1 MRKFFLAILILVVVA
16 ACQQAP
22 LQRQPIV
29 RPETQVL
36 DRNAREAL
44 EALRPD
50 GTLVFLGSMAFK
62 GGDVLVSEPAPEA
75 PQGLLRRVTM
85 VEQTGGKT
93 LVHTEQARIGDALQ
107 RGSLRVDRELTE
119 ADLAS
124 VTTLS
129 QGVHYL
135 GSPRPLAKDGFRV
148 AIDIK
153 FGEANLEPLTISG
166 ELRFKP
172 VIKVDL
178 DLDCGPLCLYDND
191 LDFLAQVGIQLTS
204 DLKVSGKSG
213 YNLKSTVPL
222 AVFEFSPLV
231 FYIGPVPVVIT
242 PKIVVEI
249 RADGTVYTTVSYQV
263 GGTLTAVAGAKYDS
277 DWKNISELNYRFAAG
292 PVDAPFPLAG
302 VAKAKALAALR
313 GELVFYGV
321 VGPTVE
327 VAPFVDFDL
336 AYPRD
341 PILKLSAGIQGK
353 VGIRVDVLGYTKHYQ
368 TNLWDESVEIYRSG
382 NTAPQVRF
390 LNPNTGDIGLCC
402 TLRVEVVDYE
412 DGLTCCT
419 VAFKSSNPAD
429 GTGGILGSSS
439 GLQPELAYLFTTLG
453 KRIISATATD
463 SKGNTGSATL
473 ELDVINTPPAVAISS
488 PFNGQQFFRGVG
500 YTLRGVSYDPNEPD
514 YQLPCSNMAWGDEST
529 PLGTGCDLAV
539 SFTSN
544 GNRTLTLTGTDTH
557 GGSGSASVNISVVDP
572 PANLPPVVNITSP
585 QNGIT
590 LGPDQVVKLLGNAS
604 DPEGGAVTLAW
615 DVTTG
620 YDPGTG
626 LGANTYPVT
635 PAPNGDWKPSD
646 SIPYT
651 ACEVNDTLR
660 LRFKAKDPQNNEG
673 FDFIVIRV
681 VRIC

>member
-1 MRKFFLAILILVVVA
+1 MRKFFLAILIALVTS

-22 LQRQPIV
+22 VQRPPIV

-36 DRNAREAL
+36 DSNARHSL
-44 EALRPD
+44 EELRSD
-50 GTLVFLGSMAFK
+50 GTLVFQGSAAYRV
-62 GGDVLVSEPAPEA
+62 GDVLVSEPAPGA

-129 QGVHYL
+129 PGVRYL
-135 GSPRPLAKDGFRV
+135 GGLKPLANDGFRL

-153 FGEANLEPLTISG
+153 FGEANLEPPTISG

-213 YNLKSTVPL
+213 YNLKYTVQL
-222 AVFEFSPLV
+222 AAFEFSPLV

-249 RADGTVYTTVSYQV
+249 RTDGSVYTDVSYQV
-263 GGTLTAVAGAKYDS
+263 GGSLTAVAGAKYDS
-277 DWKNISELNYRFAAG
+277 DWRNISELNYRFTAG
-292 PVDAPFPLAG
+292 AVDAPFPLAG

-313 GELVFYGV
+313 GELAFYGV
-321 VGPTVE
+321 AGPTVE
-327 VAPFVDFDL
+327 IAPFVDFDL
-336 AYPRD
+336 VYPRD
-341 PILKLSAGIQGK
+341 PILKLSAGVQGN
-353 VGIRVDVLGYTKHYQ
+353 VGIRVNVLGYTKHYQ
-368 TNLWDESVEIYRSG
+368 TNLWDESVELYHSG

-390 LNPNTGDIGLCC
+390 RNPNTGDIGWCC

-412 DGLTCCT
+412 DGPACCT
-419 VAFKSSNPAD
+419 VTFRSSNPAD
-429 GTGGILGSSS
+429 GAGGILGSGS
-439 GLQPELAYLFTTLG
+439 GSQAELAYLFTTLG
-453 KRIISATATD
+453 KRIITAAATD
-463 SKGNTGSATL
+463 SKGKTGISTL
-473 ELDVINTPPAVAISS
+473 ELDVVNTPPTVAIHT
-488 PFNGQQFFRGVG
+488 PVNGQQFYRGVS

-514 YQLPCSNMAWGDEST
+514 YQLPCSNMAWRDEST

-557 GGSGSASVNISVVDP
+557 GGSGSASVNVSVVDP

-590 LGPDQVVKLLGNAS
+590 LGPDQVVKLLGSAS

-635 PAPNGDWKPSD
+635 PAPNGDWKPTD
-646 SIPYT
+646 SLPYT

-660 LRFKAKDPQNNEG
+660 LRLKAKDPQNNEG

>member
-1 MRKFFLAILILVVVA
+1 MRTFIPAILLLIIA

-22 LQRQPIV
+22 VLRQPIV
-29 RPETQVL
+29 RPETKVL
-36 DRNAREAL
+36 DQNAREAL
-44 EALRPD
+44 EELRPD

-62 GGDVLVSEPAPEA
+62 VGDVLVSEPAPGA
-75 PQGLLRRVTM
+75 PKGLLRRVTT
-85 VEQTGGKT
+85 VEQSGGKT

-107 RGSLRVDRELTE
+107 RGSLRVERELTE

-129 QGVHYL
+129 QGVRYL
-135 GSPRPLAKDGFRV
+135 GGPRPLANGGFRV
-148 AIDIK
+148 AVDIK
-153 FGEANLEPLTISG
+153 FGEANLEPPTISG

-178 DLDCGPLCLYDND
+178 DLDCGPLCLSDND

-213 YNLKSTVPL
+213 YNLKYAVQL
-222 AVFEFSPLV
+222 AVFEFSSLI

-249 RADGTVYTTVSYQV
+249 RTDGSVYTNVSYQV
-263 GGTLTAVAGAKYDS
+263 GGTLTAVAGARYDS
-277 DWKNISELNYRFAAG
+277 DWKNISELNYRFTAG

-302 VAKAKALAALR
+302 IAKARALAALR
-313 GELVFYGV
+313 GELVFYGA
-321 VGPTVE
+321 VGPTME
-327 VAPFVDFDL
+327 IAPFVDFDL
-336 AYPRD
+336 TYPRD
-341 PILKLSAGIQGK
+341 PVLKLSAGIQGN

-368 TNLWDESVEIYRSG
+368 TDLWNESMEIYRSG

-390 LNPNTGDIGLCC
+390 LNRNTGDIGVCC

-412 DGLTCCT
+412 DGLACCT
-419 VAFKSSNPAD
+419 VTFKSSNPAD
-429 GTGGILGSSS
+429 GAGGILGSSS
-439 GLQPELAYLFTTLG
+439 GSQPELAYLFPTLG
-453 KRIISATATD
+453 KRILTATATD

-473 ELDVINTPPAVAISS
+473 ELEVVNTPPTVAISS
-488 PFNGQQFFRGVG
+488 PFNGQWFYRDVS
-500 YTLRGVSYDPNEPD
+500 YTLRGVSYDPNEPG
-514 YQLPCSNMAWGDEST
+514 YQLACPSMVWQDGGT
-529 PLGTGCDLAV
+529 LLGTGCDLPV
-539 SFTSN
+539 SFASN
-544 GNRTLTLTGTDTH
+544 GNRTLTLIGTDSH
-557 GGSGSASVNISVVDP
+557 GASGSASLNISVVDP

-590 LGPDQVVKLLGNAS
+590 IDPDQVVKLLGSAS
-604 DPEGGAVTLAW
+604 DPEGGAATLAW

-620 YDPGTG
+620 YNPNTG
-626 LGANTYPVT
+626 QGANTYPVS
-635 PAPNGDWKPSD
+635 PAPSGNWKPTD

-651 ACEVNDTLR
+651 ACEVDDTLR
-660 LRFKAKDPQNNEG
+660 LRLKAKDPQNNEG